1 MDSKEI
7 LVVADVLLVG
17 RAEKAFAKREV
28 INRVED
34 IGLAG
39 SVKPHKAIH
48 LLRKQQVGCFAVLEI
63 GQFQLV
69 EIHLFDFGTQDLATR
84 NNDSGSHIAPPRV

>member
-1 MDSKEI
+1 MNGKEI
-7 LVVADVLLVG
+7 LVVTDVLLVG

-34 IGLAG
+34 IGFAG

-69 EIHLFDFGTQDLATR
+69 EIHLFDFGTQDFGTR
-84 NNDSGSHIAPPRV
+84 DNDSWSHVAPSRF